1 MSATVSQKY
10 HDATSGRIFHF
21 NDERD
26 FVDEAGEK
34 VTGKFNLR
42 DQALPDWLHAWVQD
56 RLVTDFGLQKMKTK
70 SGVDIFVSENALNSP
85 EKLLVLCCGSGRI
98 FAGLWSVGVCVYR
111 GLNAG
116 SVFPMIDKARE
127 RNMEVIVLNPNTE
140 SHHVTKVF
148 NDHIIPGNPREIWM
162 VAHSMGG
169 YGTCCLLNEHPEW
182 CMEHFKAIAF
192 TDAVEDDVK
201 VPEAWAKERIINWRC
216 SKEEVNKDI
225 GRRGDVGQARSAGT
239 TDHPLSTFMAF
250 DHIWTFFD
258 EMASK

>member
-1 MSATVSQKY
+1 MSTTVSQTY
-10 HDATSGRIFHF
+10 NDATSGKKFHF
-21 NDERD
+21 NEARD

-56 RLVTDFGLQKMKTK
+56 RLVTDFGLEKFHTK
-70 SGVDIFVSENALNSP
+70 SGTDIFVSENALNSP

-127 RNMEVIVLNPNTE
+127 RGMEVIVLNPNTE
-140 SHHVTKVF
+140 SAHMPKVF
-148 NDHIIPGNPREIWM
+148 NDHIIPGNPGKIWM
-162 VAHSMGG
+162 VSHSMGG
-169 YGTCCLLNEHPEW
+169 YGTCQVLNEHPEW
-182 CMEHFKAIAF
+182 SMEHFKAIAF
-192 TDAVEDDVK
+192 TDAVEDDVTL
-201 VPEAWAKERIINWRC
+201 PAEWTREHIINWVC
-216 SKEEVNKDI
+216 SKEEVNKEL
-225 GRRGDVGQARSAGT
+225 GRSSCVTSQRSAGT

-258 EMASK
+258 EMANK